1 MEQATELTEQL
12 TEKSTELTEQLTEKT
27 LRDAIKNKEN
37 VHTETGWINYNTVKK
52 ALDLIKTTHC
62 VVTNVFSESRVP
74 INAIVVR
81 DETKYSAEKEVRV
94 EKKYDMLTIAYGYS
108 PDKPCGYYRLILG
121 GQERAT

>member
-1 MEQATELTEQL
+1 MEQA
-12 TEKSTELTEQLTEKT
+12 TELTEQLTEKT

-37 VHTETGWINYNTVKK
+37 VHTEIGWINYKTVKK

-62 VVTNVFSESRVP
+62 VVTNVFAESQVP

-81 DETKYSAEKEVRV
+81 FKTKFLKSEQVRV

>member
-12 TEKSTELTEQLTEKT
+12 PEKSTELTEQLTEKT

-37 VHTETGWINYNTVKK
+37 VHTEIGWINYNTVKK

-62 VVTNVFSESRVP
+62 VVTSVFAESQVP
-74 INAIVVR
+74 INAFVVR
-81 DETKYSAEKEVRV
+81 DKTKYSEGKSVRV
-94 EKKYDMLTIAYGYS
+94 ERKYDVLTVAYGYS